1 MVRGRVAILR
11 KLILMAVP
19 LQMVWAQAD
28 YQKTVQPVL
37 AKNCVSCHN
46 DKAKVANLSLEQYHA
61 EPGVWEKVLDK
72 VSTGRM
78 PPAGSPALSK
88 ADQAAIV
95 GWIEA
100 AFPSK
105 AVSGPGKVTA
115 HRLNRV
121 EYNNTIRDL
130 LGVALHPAD
139 EFPLDDTGYGFDNI
153 GDVLSVSPLLMEKYT
168 AAARAVSRVA
178 VYGEPV
184 PQKPSKLIRFL
195 GKKLQDDPTA
205 NALPFSYRGAL
216 WAKYNFP
223 VDGEYEFRMRDA
235 NYRPRD
241 KSTPRQKELS
251 FKRGLT
257 DAEKAELM
265 ELNRVSDP
273 PVKMVMT
280 VDGKPVLSE
289 IVEGNIDFQY
299 AHGESVVRVRL
310 KAGEHSFRASYPE
323 FAGMTNPRDNVNTDG
338 RRKLFIDYFDIV
350 GPFNSAPAAPDSR
363 KQIYVCGQKTPE
375 CSRRIIETLARR
387 AYRRSVSKQEV
398 DVLANLATTVRKD
411 SESFDEGIR
420 VALQAVLMSPN
431 FLFRVERDPVSD
443 YDLASRLS
451 YFLWSTMPDEELLR
465 LADEGRLRKPGV
477 LEAQSRRMMADA
489 RADTLIANFAGQWL
503 GLRQLDRRK
512 PDPAHFP
519 LVDDELLDSMR
530 QETTLFARAI
540 LRENRS
546 VLDFLDGKFTFV
558 NGPLALYY
566 GIPGVKGEE
575 FQRVEL
581 DGVHRGGVIT
591 QGAILAQSSY
601 ATRTSP
607 VLRGKWVLENLLG
620 AAPPPPPPDVPALE
634 EKNLGTT
641 VSMRQRLE
649 QHRANPAC
657 AVCHT
662 QMDPIGFG
670 LENYDASGAWRDREG
685 NFAVDSSGTLPG
697 GASFNGPGELKQ
709 RLRAQPDLFV
719 RNLTEKMLTYA
730 LGRGLEA
737 YDRPVVNQIVQRLAA
752 DDYKFPT
759 LVMEVIKSEPFRMRK
774 AEVEANAR

>member
-1 MVRGRVAILR
+1 MVRRRLAIRRLLL
-11 KLILMAVP
+11 LIAVP
-19 LQMVWAQAD
+19 LQMLSGQAD
-28 YQKTVQPVL
+28 YRETVQPVL

-46 DKAKVANLSLEQYHA
+46 DKMKVANLSLEQYHS
-61 EPGVWEKVLDK
+61 EPVVWEKVLDK
-72 VSTGRM
+72 VATGRM
-78 PPAGSPALSK
+78 PPAGSPALPK
-88 ADQAAIV
+88 AESAAV
-95 GWIEA
+95 VSWIEKNFPAKTPA
-100 AFPSK
+100 A
-105 AVSGPGKVTA
+105 PGRVTA

-121 EYNNTIRDL
+121 EYNNTVRDL
-130 LGVALHPAD
+130 LGVALRPAD
-139 EFPLDDTGYGFDNI
+139 QFPLDDTGYGFDNI

-168 AAARAVSRVA
+168 AAARAVSRAA
-178 VYGEPV
+178 VYGESAPAT
-184 PQKPSKLIRFL
+184 PSKLIRFL

-216 WAKYNFP
+216 WATYDFP
-223 VDGEYEFRMRDA
+223 VEGEYEFRMRVA

-241 KSTPRQKELS
+241 HATPRQRELNA
-251 FKRGLT
+251 KRALN
-257 DAEKAELM
+257 DAEKAELK
-265 ELNRVSDP
+265 ELNRVADP

-280 VDGKPVLSE
+280 VDGKPVMSE
-289 IVEGNIDFQY
+289 IVEGNIDYQY

-323 FAGMTNPRDNVNTDG
+323 FAGSATPLDNVNTDG

-350 GPFNSAPAAPDSR
+350 GPFHPSAGAPESR
-363 KQIYVCGQKTPE
+363 KLLYVCGQKTPE
-375 CSRRIIETLARR
+375 CSRKILATVARR
-387 AYRRSVSKQEV
+387 AYRRAVTRQEV
-398 DVLANLATTVRKD
+398 DVLANLATMVRKD
-411 SESFDEGIR
+411 SENFDEGIR
-420 VALQAVLMSPN
+420 VALQAILMSPN
-431 FLFRVERDPVSD
+431 FLFRTEREPIGE

-465 LADEGRLRKPGV
+465 LAEEGRLRSPGV
-477 LEAQSRRMMADA
+477 MEAQVRRMMADPRGDA
-489 RADTLIANFAGQWL
+489 LVGNFAGQWL

-519 LVDDELLDSMR
+519 LVDDELLDSMK

-540 LRENRS
+540 MRENRS
-546 VLDFLDGKFTFV
+546 VLDFLDGKFTYV

-566 GIPGVKGEE
+566 GIPGVKGEAFE
-575 FQRVEL
+575 RVEL
-581 DGVHRGGVIT
+581 DGVHRGGVLT

-620 AAPPPPPPDVPALE
+620 TPPPPPPPDVPALE

-641 VSMRQRLE
+641 VSQRQRLE

-697 GASFNGPGELKQ
+697 GASFKGPGELKQ

-719 RNLTEKMLTYA
+719 RNMTEKMLTYA
-730 LGRGLEA
+730 LGRGLET
-737 YDRPVVNQIVQRLAA
+737 YDRPAVNAILQRLAA
-752 DDYKFPT
+752 DGYRFST
-759 LVMEVIKSEPFRMRK
+759 MVTEVVNSEPFQMRK
-774 AEVEANAR
+774 EEGGRDAR